1 MSNVRG
7 TGTKARIAL
16 LLASVVVLLLATA
29 SSPAAASSSWHLS
42 GGGTAD
48 ISQIA
53 VNVRIDGAGNAKGS
67 FMCLMAGR
75 SAFVLPPFGLS
86 HIMQVHATPTSGE
99 VDGTVV
105 SFEGSGHVILDG
117 QKVPI
122 EIEVWVDV
130 ATQSFQLTIVEGLGG
145 EVSPGLE
152 HLETGKILLR

>member
-1 MSNVRG
+1 MKR
-7 TGTKARIAL
+7 TAL
-16 LLASVVVLLLATA
+16 LLASVVGLLLATGG
-29 SSPAAASSSWHLS
+29 SSSAATSSWHLS

-48 ISQIA
+48 ISQVA
-53 VNVRIDGAGNAKGS
+53 VNVRIDGSGNAKGS

-86 HIMQVHATPTSGE
+86 HIMAVHATPSSGE
-99 VDGTVV
+99 VDGTIV

-130 ATQSFQLTIVEGLGG
+130 ATQSFQLTIVEGLG
-145 EVSPGLE
+145 VVVTPGVE
-152 HLETGKILLR
+152 HLETGKISLR

>member
-1 MSNVRG
+1 MIR
-7 TGTKARIAL
+7 AAL
-16 LLASVVVLLLATA
+16 LLASVIGLWLATA
-29 SSPAAASSSWHLS
+29 ASPSAATSSWHLA

-48 ISQIA
+48 ISQVA
-53 VNVRIDGAGNAKGS
+53 VNVRIDEPGAAKGS

-86 HIMQVHATPTSGE
+86 HIMAVHATPASGE

-105 SFEGSGHVILDG
+105 SFAGSGHVILDG

-130 ATQSFQLTIVEGLGG
+130 ATQNFQLTIVEGLGA
-145 EVSPGLE
+145 EVTPGVE
-152 HLETGKILLR
+152 HLTTGHFSLG